1 MIWVCVKERLETGR
15 AEETRE
21 VEQKQSCGQWWVTAL
36 KLAQEY
42 KSSILNKWP
51 SYLGELNP

>member
-21 VEQKQSCGQWWVTAL
+21 VEHKQSCGQWWVTTL
-36 KLAQEY
+36 NWAQEY
-42 KSSILNKWP
+42 KNSILNKWL
-51 SYLGELNP
+51 SYLVELNP